1 MEKSKLEQLV
11 NDNWDKLPKDLDN
24 YGLNSP
30 RENAQDQLN
39 HKTIAV
45 VMGFVK
51 ENFKAIKSINKERNS
66 VEINKHV
73 TKALKAEH
81 GAFYISNGELI
92 AGMIL
97 SGYKHQLVD
106 DKSPVCYFN
115 VSQTSFE

>member
-1 MEKSKLEQLV
+1 MENSKTKTETL
-11 NDNWDKLPKDLDN
+11 NWDKLPKDLDS

-30 RENAQDQLN
+30 RENANAQLN
-39 HKTIAV
+39 RKTIAEV
-45 VMGFVK
+45 VKYVK
-51 ENFKAIKSINKERNS
+51 ANFKPIKSINKERNS
-66 VEINKHV
+66 IDINKHV

-81 GAFYISNGELI
+81 GAYYISNGELI